1 MREIKFRALL
11 KADGRIY
18 EVLSVDFLNKE
29 ATLWDKETAV
39 NFEASFDEIELMQYT
54 GINDINGEEIY
65 TDFLVEYFRGGI
77 KKLGKIKLED
87 GRFIITPLWDKGV
100 NYGALLGFNWW
111 HPDDLFEISSEE
123 ASHLKVARV
132 KYDCL
137 WMLDRIADNACE
149 NPEILKDRQ

>member
-1 MREIKFRALL
+1 MKEIKFRALL

-39 NFEASFDEIELMQYT
+39 NFEAGFDEIELMQYT

-87 GRFIITPLWDKGV
+87 GRFIIAHLWDKGV

-111 HPDDLFEISSEE
+111 YPDDLFEISSEE
-123 ASHLKVARV
+123 ASHLKVAGTI
-132 KYDCL
+132 YDHL
-137 WMLDRIADNACE
+137 WALDHVESNARE
-149 NPEILKDRQ
+149 NPEILKDIK

>member
-18 EVLSVDFLNKE
+18 EVRSVDFLNKE

-39 NFEASFDEIELMQYT
+39 NFEAGFDEIELMQYT

-87 GRFIITPLWDKGV
+87 GRFVITRLCDKGV

-111 HPDDLFEISSEE
+111 YPDDLFEISSEE
-123 ASHLKVARV
+123 ASHLKVAGV
-132 KYDCL
+132 KYDC
-137 WMLDRIADNACE
+137 
-149 NPEILKDRQ
+149 

>member
-18 EVLSVDFLNKE
+18 EVRSVDFLNKE

-39 NFEASFDEIELMQYT
+39 NFEAGFDEIELMQYT

-77 KKLGKIKLED
+77 KKLGKIKL
-87 GRFIITPLWDKGV
+87 GRQV
-100 NYGALLGFNWW
+100 CNYSLM
-111 HPDDLFEISSEE
+111 
-123 ASHLKVARV
+123 R
-132 KYDCL
+132 
-137 WMLDRIADNACE
+137 
-149 NPEILKDRQ
+149 

>member
-1 MREIKFRALL
+1 MREIKFRALF
-11 KADGRIY
+11 KVDGQIY
-18 EVLSVDFLNKE
+18 EVQSVDFLNKE

-65 TDFLVEYFRGGI
+65 TDFLVEYFRSGI

-87 GRFIITPLWDKGV
+87 GRFIIAHLWDKGV

-111 HPDDLFEISSEE
+111 RPDDLFEISTEE
-123 ASHLKVARV
+123 ASHLKVAGV

-137 WMLDRIADNACE
+137 WMLDHKAGNACE
-149 NPEILKDRQ
+149 NPKILKDK